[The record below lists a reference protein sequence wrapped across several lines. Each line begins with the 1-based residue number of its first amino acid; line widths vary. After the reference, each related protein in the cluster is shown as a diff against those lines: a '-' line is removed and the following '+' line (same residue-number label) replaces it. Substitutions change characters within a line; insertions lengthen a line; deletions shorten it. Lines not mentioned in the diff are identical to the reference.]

1 MKQAIE
7 FNHYHAKTM
16 IIGAR
21 KKQPFA
27 SYVFVH
33 KGTALVRLGK
43 HELPICA
50 DQGFWLP
57 MECLS
62 AITVLK
68 GSEVSTLNF
77 SVRSI
82 ASLPTQAGFV
92 ESSSL
97 IKGIVE
103 QLVEYQKRNE
113 EQWDSPHGRLLRCA
127 RDFLS
132 TSMPSDCNTDVFRH
146 LLSSL
151 DALNKGH
158 ALSDTQRDE
167 LKRALGISD
176 DDIAIQLRVRE
187 WVRLHKSGRTF
198 AKIAADVGLL
208 ESEVSQLLEH
218 IAGIS

>member
-33 KGTALVRLGK
+33 KGSALIRLGK
-43 HELPICA
+43 HELPLCTN
-50 DQGFWLP
+50 QGFWLP
-57 MECLS
+57 MECLN
-62 AITVLK
+62 AMTVLK

-97 IKGIVE
+97 MKGIVE
-103 QLVEYQKRNE
+103 QLVQYQKRDQQ
-113 EQWDSPHGRLLRCA
+113 QWDSPHGRLLRCA
-127 RDFLS
+127 RDYLS
-132 TSMPSDCNTDVFRH
+132 IVTPTDNKSNVFRQ
-146 LLSSL
+146 LLGSL
-151 DALNKGH
+151 DALNNGH
-158 ALSDTQRDE
+158 ALNDTQRDE

-187 WVRLHKSGRTF
+187 WVRLHKSGRSF
-198 AKIAADVGLL
+198 AKIAADVGLS
-208 ESEVSQLLEH
+208 ESEVGQLLEH
-218 IAGIS
+218 VAGVS